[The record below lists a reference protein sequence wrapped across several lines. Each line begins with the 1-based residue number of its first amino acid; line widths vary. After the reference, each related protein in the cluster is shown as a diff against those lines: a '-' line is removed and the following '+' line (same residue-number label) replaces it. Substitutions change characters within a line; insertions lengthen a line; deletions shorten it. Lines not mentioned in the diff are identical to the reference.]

1 MPALLALIPILK
13 AFLIGRAIFWILETL
28 FNLFKTPLFLGALV
42 LALTYFPDTV
52 QWIFMQ
58 IGMIELKCFI
68 LVLNTVM
75 PDIFTFGSNEVTS
88 WAQIWS
94 AGLSA
99 LPQDMVD
106 VMNAVG
112 VAELLGLVTSTL
124 MAGSTIALY
133 RKIMTRAGLL

>member
-1 MPALLALIPILK
+1 ML
-13 AFLIGRAIFWILETL
+13 
-28 FNLFKTPLFLGALV
+28 NLFKTPMFLGAMV

-58 IGMIELKCFI
+58 IGQIELKMMMI
-68 LVLNTVM
+68 VLSTVM
-75 PDIFTFGSNEVTS
+75 PDIFTFGSSEVNS
-88 WAQIWS
+88 WAAIWQ
-94 AGLSA
+94 AGITA

-112 VAELLGLVTSTL
+112 VSELLGLVTSTI
-124 MAGSTIALY
+124 MAGSTIAIY